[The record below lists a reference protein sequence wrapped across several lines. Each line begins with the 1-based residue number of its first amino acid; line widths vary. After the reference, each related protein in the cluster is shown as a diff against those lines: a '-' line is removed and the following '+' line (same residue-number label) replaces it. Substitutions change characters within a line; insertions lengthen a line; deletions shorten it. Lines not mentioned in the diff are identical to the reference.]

1 MYAVEFFLDEKFE
14 SYVRNIWSGLKT
26 TGITSYMADIE
37 ELRPHVTVAVYD
49 SELPLEHFIS
59 RFDSATKNMSQIDVK
74 FDIISTFPTS
84 GTVFFPPTMT
94 SHLFETHRQYYNDLA
109 EFNTFENR
117 NGYSFPERWD
127 PHCTLATHLN
137 DELVIKTLDYCLGG
151 FSPMRGKIIEIGVV
165 KLEFI
170 KGECVSSKTIFSNS
184 LNFNGGR

>member
-1 MYAVEFFLDEKFE
+1 MSESIVGLFPRYQNGGPIYRSNLGGTTTYLVPFMGEVRLFYIKKRKGSGDMYAVEFFLDEKFE

-49 SELPLEHFIS
+49 SELPLERFIS
-59 RFDSATKNMSQIDVK
+59 RFDSATKNMYQIDVK

-84 GTVFFPPTMT
+84 GTVFFHPTMT

-109 EFNTFENR
+109 GFNTSENR

-127 PHCTLATHLN
+127 PHCN
-137 DELVIKTLDYCLGG
+137 
-151 FSPMRGKIIEIGVV
+151 
-165 KLEFI
+165 
-170 KGECVSSKTIFSNS
+170 
-184 LNFNGGR
+184 